1 MAEVP
6 VTRTTFTVRDYAR
19 AVVRAWRDYLGET
32 PSREAVGCLWA
43 QYALETG
50 RGAFCWNNNIGN
62 VKWSPGHDHMMLRGT
77 WEIVGG
83 KRVVFEP
90 PHPAT
95 WFCAYASLDDAMGEH
110 LRLLREK
117 RYASSWGAIER
128 GDPTAFATQL
138 KAKGYYTAPLEDYAR
153 GLRSMLAEFVR
164 SGAYEGALD
173 ELGDVSPMADTL
185 PELPVEPMVIVH
197 AMPDTVA
204 DAQRRDE

>member
-1 MAEVP
+1 MRDVDP
-6 VTRTTFTVRDYAR
+6 QRTTFTTRDYAR
-19 AVVRAWRDYLGET
+19 AVIRAWRSYLGAT
-32 PSREAVGCLWA
+32 PSRESVGCLWA

-50 RGAFCWNNNIGN
+50 RGAFCWCHNIGN
-62 VKWSPGHDHMMLRGT
+62 VKWTPGHDRMMLRGT
-77 WEIVGG
+77 WEIVSG

-90 PHPAT
+90 PDPQT
-95 WFCAYASLDDAMGEH
+95 WFNAYASLDDAMAEH

-138 KAKGYYTAPLEDYAR
+138 KARGYFTAPLEDYAR

-173 ELGDVSPMADTL
+173 DLDTAALADTV
-185 PELPVEPMVIVH
+185 PELPADAPVVH
-197 AMPDTVA
+197 PVPDTVA
-204 DAQRRDE
+204 EAQRRDD